1 MQKVINIEKVEQA
14 LPPAGQTRFHTLSY
28 ERGVRDALQFV
39 LDKGKPSREIEFY
52 AKLAGITEEAEE
64 E

>member
-1 MQKVINIEKVEQA
+1 MQKVSDIEKVEQA

-39 LDKGKPSREIEFY
+39 LDKGKPSREMAFY
-52 AKLAGITEEAEE
+52 AKLAGITKEAKEE
-64 E
+64 

>member
-1 MQKVINIEKVEQA
+1 MQKVNDIEKVEQA

-39 LDKGKPSREIEFY
+39 LAKDVLSRELEFY
-52 AKLAGITEEAEE
+52 AKLAGIMKEAEE